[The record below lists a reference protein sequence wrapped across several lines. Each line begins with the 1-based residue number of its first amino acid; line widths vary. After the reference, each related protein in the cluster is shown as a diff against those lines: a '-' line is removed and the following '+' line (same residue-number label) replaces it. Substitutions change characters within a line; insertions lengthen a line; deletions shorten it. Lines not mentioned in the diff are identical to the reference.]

1 MPNFKAIVAGH
12 SNVPS
17 SFPEIPFVQLEVIR
31 IPGAKLSDFWMRPEF
46 AKIRDQTYDLAILY
60 LGGNDINNDS
70 QPRIIINEIKDIL
83 RHLLTIHRRVTF
95 VSLEPRRY
103 RPNNR
108 FGINP
113 EGYSYVAKYVN
124 KHLSPFLRKNSI
136 RTINVTLDL
145 LREGHTRDGV
155 HFLAPSQAYIRRKIV
170 RCVQHF
176 EMENEN

>member
-1 MPNFKAIVAGH
+1 MFQIHFLKY
-12 SNVPS
+12 PS
-17 SFPEIPFVQLEVIR
+17 FNKEVIR
-31 IPGAKLSDFWMRPEF
+31 VPGAKLSDFWTRPEF
-46 AKIRDQTYDLAILY
+46 AKICDQTYDLAILY

-70 QPRIIINEIKDIL
+70 RPRIIVNEIKDIL

-103 RPNNR
+103 RPNNH

-136 RTINVTLDL
+136 HTI
-145 LREGHTRDGV
+145 RDG
-155 HFLAPSQAYIRRKIV
+155 SKGT
-170 RCVQHF
+170 
-176 EMENEN
+176 

>member
-17 SFPEIPFVQLEVIR
+17 SFPEIPFVQLEVVR
-31 IPGAKLSDFWMRPEF
+31 VPGAKLSDFWTRSEF
-46 AKIRDQTYDLAILY
+46 ASIREQTHDLAVLY
-60 LGGNDINNDS
+60 LGGNDINNETR
-70 QPRIIINEIKDIL
+70 PRVIINEIKAIL
-83 RHLLTIHRRVTF
+83 CHLKTIHHNVTF
-95 VSLEPRRY
+95 VLLEPRQY
-103 RPNNR
+103 RHNNR

-136 RTINVTLDL
+136 RTINVTLDIV
-145 LREGHTRDGV
+145 REGHSRDSV

-170 RCVQHF
+170 RCIQHF
-176 EMENEN
+176 EMEN